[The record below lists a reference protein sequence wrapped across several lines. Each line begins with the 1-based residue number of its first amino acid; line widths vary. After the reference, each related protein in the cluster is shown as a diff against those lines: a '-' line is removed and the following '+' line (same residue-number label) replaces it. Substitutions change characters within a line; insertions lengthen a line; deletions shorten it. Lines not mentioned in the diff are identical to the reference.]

1 MDARHV
7 CPSQQDSCGI
17 VPPKTLPVEIKIK
30 SSNTKKVYVYTV
42 KSLFILRAAKNQKYA
57 EKVRSWRS

>member
-1 MDARHV
+1 M
-7 CPSQQDSCGI
+7 
-17 VPPKTLPVEIKIK
+17 K

-57 EKVRSWRS
+57 EKVGSWKSLKSFQMDIFMKISFREL